1 MAAVHFRQRR
11 VRRWWYLG
19 MTLALAAALSV
30 VVVAGSTASIS
41 GSTFGGGDGNL
52 ACADSGGALDWNCL
66 NTSGADPKLNI
77 GLEQF
82 SGQQDNSFGQG
93 TKENNSAVTLVQ
105 GSIPP
110 NKSDLTRFYE
120 ASEVVGGHVLLY
132 LAWER
137 SNVLG
142 SANMDFEINK
152 VGTSCLN
159 SAGPFPVDCTI
170 NRSVGDILVTYDFT
184 NGGGTPTVGLRTW
197 NGSSWQTD
205 ATVVAESADNT
216 NSVVDS
222 RVSGALAANTFGEA
236 AIDLTA
242 SGLIPA
248 GSCGFSQ
255 ATTFLKSR
263 SAAAFTSEI
272 KDFIA
277 PIATPIAPC
286 GTTISTTLSATEV
299 EVGATVHD
307 SATLSGATANAG
319 GTVTYTVYTDSAC
332 SLGARSAGTV
342 TVTNGVVPDSNG
354 LVFDTA
360 GTFYWQA
367 VYSGDALNGPSTS
380 ACTSEILLVNPKQPA
395 ISTAQN
401 LL

>member
-1 MAAVHFRQRR
+1 MAAVRFHQRR

-19 MTLALAAALSV
+19 TTLALAAALSV
-30 VVVAGSTASIS
+30 VLVAGSNASIS

-52 ACADSGGALDWNCL
+52 ACNDAALPGGGALDWNCL
-66 NTSGADPKLNI
+66 NTSGSDPKLNI

-93 TKENNSAVTLVQ
+93 TKENNAAVTLVQ

-120 ASEVVGGHVLLY
+120 ASEVISGHVLLY

-152 VGTSCLN
+152 VGTPCLD
-159 SAGPFPVDCTI
+159 STGPFPVDCTI
-170 NRSVGDILVTYDFT
+170 NRSVGDVLVTYDFT

-197 NGSSWQTD
+197 NGSSWQVAT
-205 ATVVAESADNT
+205 TVVAESAV
-216 NSVVDS
+216 NSGSVLDTHA
-222 RVSGALAANTFGEA
+222 GTTLAANTFGEA

-242 SGLIPA
+242 SGVVPA

-263 SAAAFTSEI
+263 SAASFTSEI
-272 KDFIA
+272 KDFVA

-286 GTTISTTLSATEV
+286 GTSITTTLSATAPV
-299 EVGATVHD
+299 SIGTAVHD
-307 SATLSGATANAG
+307 SATITGATSTAG
-319 GTVTYTVYTDSAC
+319 GTVTYNVYTNNTCTTLYA
-332 SLGARSAGTV
+332 SAGTK
-342 TVTNGVVPDSNG
+342 TVTNGVVPDSDAVTFN
-354 LVFDTA
+354 TA
-360 GTFYWQA
+360 GTFY
-367 VYSGDALNGPSTS
+367 
-380 ACTSEILLVNPKQPA
+380 
-395 ISTAQN
+395 
-401 LL
+401 